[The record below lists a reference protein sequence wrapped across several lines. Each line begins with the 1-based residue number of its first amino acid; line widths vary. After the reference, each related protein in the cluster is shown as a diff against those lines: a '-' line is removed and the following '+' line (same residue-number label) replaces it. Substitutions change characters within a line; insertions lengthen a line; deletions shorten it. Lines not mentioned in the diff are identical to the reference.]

1 MASKQHPTPSRPC
14 TISCIC
20 TVFQFICHNIIFI
33 CHKIYMYIPNFMKPA
48 WHNCINKYVWQTFL
62 CKNKIFKKHILFL
75 ETTII

>member
-1 MASKQHPTPSRPC
+1 MASKQHPTPPVPAPYLLYVLC
-14 TISCIC
+14 FNLYVT
-20 TVFQFICHNIIFI
+20 
-33 CHKIYMYIPNFMKPA
+33 IYMYIPNFMKPA

>member
-1 MASKQHPTPSRPC
+1 MASKQYPTPSRPC
-14 TISCIC
+14 TYLLYVLCFNLYV
-20 TVFQFICHNIIFI
+20 T
-33 CHKIYMYIPNFMKPA
+33 IYMYIPNFMKPA

>member
-1 MASKQHPTPSRPC
+1 MASKQHPTPSRPYLLYVLC
-14 TISCIC
+14 FNLYVT
-20 TVFQFICHNIIFI
+20 
-33 CHKIYMYIPNFMKPA
+33 IYMYIPNFMKPA

>member
-1 MASKQHPTPSRPC
+1 MASKQHPNPSRPC
-14 TISCIC
+14 TISLLCFNLYV
-20 TVFQFICHNIIFI
+20 T
-33 CHKIYMYIPNFMKPA
+33 IYMYIPNFMKPA

>member
-14 TISCIC
+14 
-20 TVFQFICHNIIFI
+20 IIFFI
-33 CHKIYMYIPNFMKPA
+33 YMYCVSILYVTIYMYIPNFMKPA
-48 WHNCINKYVWQTFL
+48 WHNCINEYAWQTLF

>member
-1 MASKQHPTPSRPC
+1 MASKQHPTPPAPAPYFLYVLC
-14 TISCIC
+14 FNLYVT
-20 TVFQFICHNIIFI
+20 
-33 CHKIYMYIPNFMKPA
+33 IYMYIPNFMKPA